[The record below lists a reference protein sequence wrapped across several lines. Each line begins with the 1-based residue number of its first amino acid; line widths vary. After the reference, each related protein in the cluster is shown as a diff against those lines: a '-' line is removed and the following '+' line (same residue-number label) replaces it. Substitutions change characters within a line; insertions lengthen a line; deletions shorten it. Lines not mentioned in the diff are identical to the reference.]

1 MLSIIIPVYNEEETL
16 PSLLETLF
24 VLLNDGSCEV
34 LVVDGGASQQIRN
47 VCMQYSVEYI
57 SSNVGRAVQM
67 NAGAAQAKG
76 EVLYFLHADSELPS
90 GFLESILRAKQKGID
105 AGCFRLRFYPSHPI
119 LDFYAWF
126 TRFDINLFRFGDQSL
141 FIKKEVFQEIGGF
154 DESLQVMEDQEII
167 HRIKKVATFKVLKD
181 SIGTSARKYEQVG
194 RLRLQWIFIGVVV
207 LYYLGISQSIIK
219 DFYLKQLHLY
229 R

>member
-16 PSLLETLF
+16 PSLLETLS

-47 VCMQYSVEYI
+47 VCGQYSVEYI

-67 NAGAAQAKG
+67 NAGAAQAKS

-105 AGCFRLRFYPSHPI
+105 AGCFRLRFYPAHPI

-167 HRIKKVATFKVLKD
+167 HRIKKVATFKVLED

-219 DFYLKQLHLY
+219 DFYLKQLQLY